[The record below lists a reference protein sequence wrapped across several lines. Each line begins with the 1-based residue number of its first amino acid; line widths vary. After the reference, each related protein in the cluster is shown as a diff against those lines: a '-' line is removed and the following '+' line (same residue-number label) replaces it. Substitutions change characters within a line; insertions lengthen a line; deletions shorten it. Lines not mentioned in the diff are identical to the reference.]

1 MKKISL
7 LLLLILFVCS
17 SCSRLDRLNLVKEKL
32 EVSDDFNDILALK
45 YLNYSDILKKN
56 YDYISSSYFAELG
69 LEAYYRKNKFSLKL
83 DDVMKDTEPEV
94 LANLYFLFN
103 CWMYFETQNKNL
115 GEATICKDSFVKITN
130 MLEKNRNVVLHDK
143 VNSLNNKDGGVEFL
157 TNEEE
162 LYFLQFAKQ
171 KVINIY
177 FDYDNYKLN
186 PESIT
191 KLSSVLK
198 YINKLD
204 TDYKIAVVGHADR
217 AGRVIYNNTL
227 ARKRASTVY
236 NVLVKNGVP
245 KEFVDVSS
253 LSSRSA
259 KVLTRQG
266 EKNQLNRRVEIII
279 DTEYRALDLN
289 PQVLRISQ
297 R

>member
-1 MKKISL
+1 M
-7 LLLLILFVCS
+7 LLILFVCS

-204 TDYKIAVVGHADR
+204 TDYRIAVVGHADR
-217 AGRVIYNNTL
+217 AGRAIYNNTL
-227 ARKRASTVY
+227 ARKRANTVY

-245 KEFVDVSS
+245 KEFIDVSS
-253 LSSRSA
+253 LSSKSA

-279 DTEYRALDLN
+279 DTEYRTLDLN

>member
-7 LLLLILFVCS
+7 LLLLVLFIFS
-17 SCSRLDRLNLVKEKL
+17 SCSRLDRLNLVKEEL
-32 EVSDDFNDILALK
+32 EASNDFNDILALK
-45 YLNYSDILKKN
+45 YLNYSDVLKKN
-56 YDYISSSYFAELG
+56 YDYVSSSYFAGLG
-69 LEAYYRKNKFSLKL
+69 LDAYYRKNKFSLKL
-83 DDVMKDTEPEV
+83 DDVMKDTEPET

-130 MLEKNRNVVLHDK
+130 MMEKNRNVVLQDK
-143 VNSLNNKDGGVEFL
+143 INSLNNKDGEIDFL

-186 PESIT
+186 PESVT

-204 TDYKIAVVGHADR
+204 TDYKIAVIGHADR
-217 AGRVIYNNTL
+217 VGRAIYNNTL
-227 ARKRASTVY
+227 ARKRANTVY

-245 KEFVDVSS
+245 KEFIDVSS
-253 LSSRSA
+253 LSSKSA

-279 DTEYRALDLN
+279 DTEYRSLDVS
-289 PQVLRISQ
+289 PQVLKMSQ
-297 R
+297 K